1 MVSST
6 RTFDFFD
13 WVSPHQLSTVLQAR
27 SPWRLLAAPI
37 GPSEVRRTERW
48 LATARVSLAVCA
60 LFAVWI
66 YPTQISWW
74 AHWLL
79 GIYIIHSVVVML
91 LFRFNKRSTPAF
103 RALVHVADM
112 MWPASIY
119 VFATGRD
126 LFFLFFVFVLAAAA
140 YRWGLWETIGTTAGS
155 LILLWL
161 ESVALRH
168 GLLAALDGFL
178 VHNHWPKLGINVSE
192 LEPKRLFILSVCLLV
207 MGWILGYLAE
217 QHKLLRAELERASL
231 ARELHDG
238 VLNSLLGLG
247 MRLHPLADSQ
257 QGSMAQELRQIQDI
271 LLEEARKLR
280 ELMQRVKPVDVDTKS
295 LRHHLVEIT
304 QRFER
309 DTGIRAKFVR
319 DSSVVDIERSI
330 CWIVVRI
337 VQEALVNVRKHSC
350 ATDVSVRLD
359 PRDGNWQLRIDDN
372 GVGFPYSGRFS
383 QSELKAS
390 GRGPLVIMECVDSI
404 GGELTLESTA
414 GRGSR
419 LEITIPRN

>member
-1 MVSST
+1 MASST
-6 RTFDFFD
+6 GTFDFFD
-13 WVSPHQLSTVLQAR
+13 WVGPHQLSMVLLAR
-27 SPWRLLAAPI
+27 SRWRMLAAPI

-48 LATARVSLAVCA
+48 LATARVSLAVSA
-60 LFAVWI
+60 LFAVWM
-66 YPTQISWW
+66 YPTQMSWW

-79 GIYIIHSVVVML
+79 GIYIIHGVVVMML
-91 LFRFNKRSTPAF
+91 LRLNKRSTPAF
-103 RALVHVADM
+103 RAWVHAVDL

-140 YRWGLWETIGTTAGS
+140 YRWGLWETIGTAAGS
-155 LILLWL
+155 LTILWL

-168 GLLAALDGFL
+168 SLLAALDGFL
-178 VHNHWPKLGINVSE
+178 VHHHWPKLGINISE

-238 VLNSLLGLG
+238 VLNSLLGLE
-247 MRLHPLADSQ
+247 MRLHALADSQ
-257 QGSMAQELRQIQDI
+257 QGSLAQELRQIQDI

-280 ELMQRVKPVDVDTKS
+280 ELMQRVKPVDVDAKS
-295 LRHHLVEIT
+295 LRHHLIEIA
-304 QRFER
+304 QRRER
-309 DTGIRAKFVR
+309 ETGIRAKFVC
-319 DSSVVDIERSI
+319 DSNVVDIGRSI
-330 CWIVVRI
+330 CGIVVRI

-350 ATDVSVRLD
+350 ATDVWVRLD
-359 PRDGNWQLRIDDN
+359 RRDDN
-372 GVGFPYSGRFS
+372 WLLTIEDNGIGFPYSGRFS

-390 GRGPLVIMECVDSI
+390 GRGPLVIRECIDSI
-404 GGELTLESTA
+404 GGELTLESTT

>member
-1 MVSST
+1 L
-6 RTFDFFD
+6 D
-13 WVSPHQLSTVLQAR
+13 WVGPHQLSMVLQAR
-27 SPWRLLAAPI
+27 SRWRQLAAPI

-48 LATARVSLAVCA
+48 LATARVALAVSA
-60 LFAVWI
+60 LFAVWM

-79 GIYIIHSVVVML
+79 GIYIVHGFVVML

-103 RALVHVADM
+103 RALVHVADL

-140 YRWGLWETIGTTAGS
+140 YRWGLWETIGTAAGS
-155 LILLWL
+155 LTILWS

-178 VHNHWPKLGINVSE
+178 VHHHWPKLGINVSE

-238 VLNSLLGLG
+238 VLNSLLGLE
-247 MRLHPLADSQ
+247 MRLHALADLQ
-257 QGSMAQELRQIQDI
+257 EGSTARELRQIQDI

-280 ELMQRVKPVDVDTKS
+280 ELMQRVKPVNVDAKS
-295 LRHHLVEIT
+295 LRPRLMEIA

-309 DTGIRAKFVR
+309 DTGIRAKFVC
-319 DSSVVDIERSI
+319 DSSVVDIECSI
-330 CWIVVRI
+330 CGVVVRI
-337 VQEALVNVRKHSC
+337 VQEAFANVRKHSC
-350 ATDVSVRLD
+350 ATEVSIHLD
-359 PRDGNWQLRIDDN
+359 RRDSNWQLTIEDN
-372 GVGFPYSGRFS
+372 GVGFPYPGRFS
-383 QSELKAS
+383 QSKLKAS

-404 GGELTLESTA
+404 GGELTLESTT